1 MAVVQPVKL
10 THRQLS
16 DHIAALTQ
24 GVTDNF
30 LLSLRESN
38 PALLQMFRDKNTA
51 PYRRLLPW
59 SGEFVGKY
67 LTGTAQIYRLL
78 GDDRLREES
87 MAVAAELL
95 TYQEPNGY
103 LGPFPPAHQLT
114 GTVPAIAELDEPT
127 PENTAVDSWDAWGH
141 YHIMTGLLAW
151 YDITGEQPLLDGV
164 LRMAELFMRVFY
176 GDTGRRLIDI
186 GWPEMNLAPYHIF
199 TRLYNRTG
207 EQKYLDFAKQVE
219 QDCADERGGNYLHYA
234 RQNLPF
240 WQCPKP
246 RWESMHPIQG
256 FAEMAR
262 AVGDESYL
270 AAARQIFESILQTD
284 VHNTGGFS
292 TREQAVGNPYEF
304 DPIET
309 CCVVAYNALT
319 LQLYGE
325 TGDPRCADH
334 LEKSLYN
341 AMAGSFNKTG
351 RWSTY
356 NTPMEGFRR
365 ANFHDI
371 GFQCRPGSPELN
383 CCSVNAPRGLG
394 MLADWAWVQQGDALL
409 VNYYGAGSITT
420 AEGDCVTV
428 TGDYPFDGQLRITA
442 SLTGGKKL
450 RLRIPGFVGDEKMT
464 VIGDFIRKDGYLES
478 AASGEIAAQV
488 NIPLPV
494 RIEQG
499 VGNCTGRYCIYR
511 GPLLLGYDRA
521 NNPDVELKAIPTL
534 TVQQLENAAVTRGA
548 KGSLTLSVPLGEK
561 TLHLQDFYTLGQTG
575 SWYTTWLYENKN
587 A

>member
-1 MAVVQPVKL
+1 MSKVKAVQL
-10 THRQLS
+10 TRRQLT

-30 LLSLRESN
+30 LLGLRESN

-67 LTGTAQIYRLL
+67 LTSTALIYRLL
-78 GDDRLREES
+78 GDERLREES
-87 MAVAAELL
+87 LAVAAELL
-95 TYQEPNGY
+95 TCQEPNGY
-103 LGPFPPAHQLT
+103 LGPYPKAHQLT
-114 GTVPAIAELDEPT
+114 GTVPAIPELDDPI

-151 YDITGEQPLLDGV
+151 YDITGDKALLDCV

-199 TRLYNRTG
+199 ARLYNRTG
-207 EQKYLDFAKQVE
+207 QQRYLDFAKEVE
-219 QDCADERGGNYLHYA
+219 LDCADERGGNYLHYA
-234 RQNLPF
+234 QQNLPF
-240 WQCPKP
+240 YQCPKP
-246 RWESMHPIQG
+246 RWESLHAILG
-256 FAEMAR
+256 FAEMAH
-262 AVGDESYL
+262 AVDDPGYL
-270 AAARQIFESILQTD
+270 AAAQQIFDSILETD

-292 TREQAVGNPYEF
+292 TFEQAVGNPYKF
-304 DPIET
+304 GAVET
-309 CCVVAYNALT
+309 CCVVAYNALA

-325 TGDPRCADH
+325 TGDGRYVDH

-365 ANFHDI
+365 ANFHEI
-371 GFQCRPGSPELN
+371 GFQCRPGGPELN

-394 MLADWAWVQQGDALL
+394 MLADWAWVLQDGALL
-409 VNYYGAGSITT
+409 INYYGAGSITT
-420 AEGDCVTV
+420 VEGDHITV
-428 TGDYPFDGQLRITA
+428 EGDYPFDGQLHIKA

-450 RLRIPGFVGDEKMT
+450 RLRIPGFAGEGMT
-464 VIGDFIRKDGYLES
+464 VSGDFVREGEYFES
-478 AASGEIAAQV
+478 AGSEVDAEMY
-488 NIPLPV
+488 IPLLI
-494 RIEQG
+494 RIEKG
-499 VGNCTGRYCIYR
+499 AEDCAGRYCIYR

-521 NNPDVELKAIPTL
+521 SNPDADLNSIPTL
-534 TVQQLENAAVTRGA
+534 TMRQLESAAITRGA
-548 KGSLTLSVPLGEK
+548 KGGLTLTVPLRPKEIR
-561 TLHLQDFYTLGQTG
+561 LQDFYTLGQTG
-575 SWYTTWLYENKN
+575 SWYTTWLYETK
-587 A
+587 